1 MYNTIPKSNSMVR
14 NNYNELDK
22 ATFASQIDKA
32 LDLVLSKRNIK
43 NGFQV
48 IGIWP
53 FNPKAMDGRTKSN
66 ELYIANHNN
75 NTSNE
80 DNVKNFNG
88 TMNDTK
94 GWGEDGV
101 VVKLINIITTI
112 DELAKT
118 KANVDGQEQL
128 LRYYVEKP
136 TSLRILRDT

>member
-1 MYNTIPKSNSMVR
+1 
-14 NNYNELDK
+14 
-22 ATFASQIDKA
+22 
-32 LDLVLSKRNIK
+32 
-43 NGFQV
+43 
-48 IGIWP
+48 
-53 FNPKAMDGRTKSN
+53 MDGRTKPN

-118 KANVDGQEQL
+118 KANVDG
-128 LRYYVEKP
+128 
-136 TSLRILRDT
+136 

>member
-1 MYNTIPKSNSMVR
+1 
-14 NNYNELDK
+14 
-22 ATFASQIDKA
+22 
-32 LDLVLSKRNIK
+32 
-43 NGFQV
+43 
-48 IGIWP
+48 
-53 FNPKAMDGRTKSN
+53 MDGRTKSN

-118 KANVDGQEQL
+118 KANVDG
-128 LRYYVEKP
+128 
-136 TSLRILRDT
+136 